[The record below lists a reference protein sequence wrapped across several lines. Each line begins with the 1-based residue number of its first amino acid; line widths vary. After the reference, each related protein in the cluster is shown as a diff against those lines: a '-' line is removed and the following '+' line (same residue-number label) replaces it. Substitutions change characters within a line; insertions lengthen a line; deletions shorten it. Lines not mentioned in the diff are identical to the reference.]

1 MRVNVNNPV
10 LVKEVKLRFRSLKSF
25 TGILFYLIAMS
36 IFVFGFIFLTTS
48 FSGSGFFRPEQS
60 FFLFALLTFIQ
71 LGLILFITPGLTA
84 GTISTEREK
93 QTLNILL
100 TTSQTSRQIILGK
113 LSSSIA
119 FLLLMLIAGLP
130 IYSLVFLFGGISPG
144 QLGLIF
150 LFFTLTIFA
159 VGSIGVMFSTI
170 TKKTIVSMI
179 ATYGTMIF
187 LAGVTAFFFMIT
199 VQINTMGGGIAPTPS
214 PLGYFWASINP
225 GILMYSLLNPLNE
238 NFVYMATK
246 IELPIWISYTVFYIL
261 LALLANIISIK
272 NLRVN
277 MQRQK

>member
-48 FSGSGFFRPEQS
+48 FTGSGFFRPEQS
-60 FFLFALLTFIQ
+60 FFLFGLLTYIQ

-100 TTSQTSRQIILGK
+100 TTSQSSMQIILGK

-119 FLLLMLIAGLP
+119 FLVLMLIAGLP

-150 LFFTLTIFA
+150 LFFFLTMIT

-170 TKKTIVSMI
+170 TRKTIVAMI

-187 LAGVTAFFFMIT
+187 LAGVTAFFFIIA
-199 VQINTMGGGIAPTPS
+199 VQVNMMGTGIKTN
-214 PLGYFWASINP
+214 PLPLAHFWASINP
-225 GILMYSLLNPLNE
+225 GVLIFTLLNPSTE
-238 NFVYMATK
+238 NMVSEATK
-246 IELPIWISYTVFYIL
+246 IEFPVWAGYTIFYIL
-261 LALLANIISIK
+261 LAVTAITISIK
-272 NLRVN
+272 KLRVN
-277 MQRQK
+277 MKKSK

>member
-48 FSGSGFFRPEQS
+48 FTGSGFFRPEES
-60 FFLFALLTFIQ
+60 FFLFGLLTYIQ

-100 TTSQTSRQIILGK
+100 TTSQSSMQIILGK

-119 FLLLMLIAGLP
+119 FLVLMLIAGLP

-150 LFFTLTIFA
+150 LFFFLTMIT

-170 TKKTIVSMI
+170 TRKTIVAMI

-187 LAGVTAFFFMIT
+187 LAGVTAFFFIIA
-199 VQINTMGGGIAPTPS
+199 VQVNMMGTGIKTN
-214 PLGYFWASINP
+214 PLPLAHFWASINP
-225 GILMYSLLNPLNE
+225 GVLIFTLLNPSTE
-238 NFVYMATK
+238 NMVSEATK
-246 IELPIWISYTVFYIL
+246 IEFPVWAGYTVFYIL
-261 LALLANIISIK
+261 LAITAITISIK
-272 NLRVN
+272 KLRVN
-277 MQRQK
+277 MKKSK

>member
-48 FSGSGFFRPEQS
+48 FTGSGFFRPEES
-60 FFLFALLTFIQ
+60 FFLFGLLTYIQ

-100 TTSQTSRQIILGK
+100 TTSQSSMQIILGK

-119 FLLLMLIAGLP
+119 FLVLMLIAGLP

-150 LFFTLTIFA
+150 LFFFLTMIT

-170 TKKTIVSMI
+170 TRKTIVAMI

-187 LAGVTAFFFMIT
+187 LAGVTAFFFIIAVQVNMMGTGIT
-199 VQINTMGGGIAPTPS
+199 TNS
-214 PLGYFWASINP
+214 LPLAHFWASINP
-225 GILMYSLLNPLNE
+225 GVLIFTLLNPSTE
-238 NFVYMATK
+238 NMVSEATK
-246 IELPIWISYTVFYIL
+246 IEFPVWAGYTIFYIL
-261 LALLANIISIK
+261 LAVTAITISIK
-272 NLRVN
+272 KLRVN
-277 MQRQK
+277 MKRSK

>member
-48 FSGSGFFRPEQS
+48 FTGSGFFRPEES
-60 FFLFALLTFIQ
+60 FFLFGLLTYIQ

-100 TTSQTSRQIILGK
+100 TTSQSSMQIILGK

-119 FLLLMLIAGLP
+119 FLVLMLIAGLP

-150 LFFTLTIFA
+150 LFFFLTMIT

-170 TKKTIVSMI
+170 TRKTIVAMI

-187 LAGVTAFFFMIT
+187 LAGVTAFFFIIAVQVNMMGTGIT
-199 VQINTMGGGIAPTPS
+199 TN
-214 PLGYFWASINP
+214 PLPLAHFWASINP
-225 GILMYSLLNPLNE
+225 GVLIFTLLNPSTE
-238 NFVYMATK
+238 NMVSEATK
-246 IELPIWISYTVFYIL
+246 IEFPVWAGYTAFYIL
-261 LALLANIISIK
+261 LAITAITISIK
-272 NLRVN
+272 KLRVN
-277 MQRQK
+277 MKKSK

>member
-1 MRVNVNNPV
+1 MRLNVNNPV

-36 IFVFGFIFLTTS
+36 IFVFGFIFLTTA
-48 FSGSGFFRPEQS
+48 FTGTGFFRPEES
-60 FFLFALLTFIQ
+60 FFLFGLLTFIQ

-100 TTSQTSRQIILGK
+100 TTSQSSMQIILGK

-119 FLLLMLIAGLP
+119 FLVLMLIAGLP

-150 LFFTLTIFA
+150 LFFFLTMIT

-199 VQINTMGGGIAPTPS
+199 IQVNMLGSGATPS
-214 PLGYFWASINP
+214 PSPFAHFWASINP
-225 GILMYSLLNPLNE
+225 GILIFSLLNPMTEDFVNE
-238 NFVYMATK
+238 ATK
-246 IELPIWISYTVFYIL
+246 VDFPVWAGYTIFYVL
-261 LALLANIISIK
+261 LAALAITVSIK
-272 NLRVN
+272 KLRVN
-277 MQRQK
+277 MKKQK

>member
-48 FSGSGFFRPEQS
+48 FTGSGFFRPEES
-60 FFLFALLTFIQ
+60 FFLFGLLTYIQ

-100 TTSQTSRQIILGK
+100 TTSQSSMQIILGK

-119 FLLLMLIAGLP
+119 FLVLMLIAGLP

-150 LFFTLTIFA
+150 LFFFLTMIT

-170 TKKTIVSMI
+170 TRKTIVAMI

-187 LAGVTAFFFMIT
+187 LAGVTAFFFMIA
-199 VQINTMGGGIAPTPS
+199 VQVNMMGTGITTN
-214 PLGYFWASINP
+214 PLPLAHFWASINP
-225 GILMYSLLNPLNE
+225 GVLIFTLLNPSTE
-238 NFVYMATK
+238 NMVSEATK
-246 IELPIWISYTVFYIL
+246 IEFPVWAGYTVFYIL
-261 LALLANIISIK
+261 LAITAITISIK
-272 NLRVN
+272 KLRVN
-277 MQRQK
+277 MKKSK

>member
-36 IFVFGFIFLTTS
+36 IFVFGFIFLTTA
-48 FSGSGFFRPEQS
+48 FTGSGFFRPEES
-60 FFLFALLTFIQ
+60 FFLFGLLTYIQ

-100 TTSQTSRQIILGK
+100 TTSQSSMQIILGK

-119 FLLLMLIAGLP
+119 FLMLMLVAGLP

-150 LFFTLTIFA
+150 LFFLLTMIT

-170 TKKTIVSMI
+170 TRKTIVSMI

-187 LAGVTAFFFMIT
+187 LAGVTAFFFMIA
-199 VQINTMGGGIAPTPS
+199 VQVNMMGQGITTN
-214 PLGYFWASINP
+214 PLPLAHFWASINP
-225 GILMYSLLNPLNE
+225 GVLIFTLLNPTTE
-238 NFVYMATK
+238 NIVSEATK
-246 IELPIWISYTVFYIL
+246 IEFPVWAGYTIFYLL
-261 LALLANIISIK
+261 LAVTAIAISIK
-272 NLRVN
+272 KLRVN
-277 MQRQK
+277 MKRSK

>member
-36 IFVFGFIFLTTS
+36 IFVFGFIFLTTA
-48 FSGSGFFRPEQS
+48 FTGTGFFRPEES
-60 FFLFALLTFIQ
+60 FFLFGLLTYIQ

-100 TTSQTSRQIILGK
+100 TTSQSSMQIILGK

-119 FLLLMLIAGLP
+119 FLMLMLVAGLP

-150 LFFTLTIFA
+150 LFFLLTMFT

-170 TKKTIVSMI
+170 TRKTIVSMI

-187 LAGVTAFFFMIT
+187 LAGVTAFFFIIAVQVNMMGQGIT
-199 VQINTMGGGIAPTPS
+199 TN
-214 PLGYFWASINP
+214 PLPMAHFWASINP
-225 GILMYSLLNPLNE
+225 GVLIFTLLNPSTE
-238 NFVYMATK
+238 NIVSEATK
-246 IELPIWISYTVFYIL
+246 IEFPVWAGYTIFYLL
-261 LALLANIISIK
+261 LAVTAIAISIK
-272 NLRVN
+272 KLRVN
-277 MQRQK
+277 MKRSK

>member
-48 FSGSGFFRPEQS
+48 FTGSGFFRPEES
-60 FFLFALLTFIQ
+60 FFLFGLLTYIQ

-100 TTSQTSRQIILGK
+100 TTSQSSMQIILGK

-119 FLLLMLIAGLP
+119 FLVLMLIAGLP

-150 LFFTLTIFA
+150 LFFFLTMIT

-170 TKKTIVSMI
+170 TRKTIVAMI

-187 LAGVTAFFFMIT
+187 LAGVTAFFFIIAVQVNMMGTGIT
-199 VQINTMGGGIAPTPS
+199 TN
-214 PLGYFWASINP
+214 PLPLAHFWASINP
-225 GILMYSLLNPLNE
+225 GVLIFTLLNPSTE
-238 NFVYMATK
+238 NMVSEATK
-246 IELPIWISYTVFYIL
+246 IEFPVWAGYTIFYIL
-261 LALLANIISIK
+261 LAITAITISIK
-272 NLRVN
+272 KLRVN
-277 MQRQK
+277 MKKLK

>member
-1 MRVNVNNPV
+1 MRLNVDNPV

-60 FFLFALLTFIQ
+60 YLLFVLLTFIQ

-150 LFFTLTIFA
+150 LFFILTIFA

-199 VQINTMGGGIAPTPS
+199 IQINAIAGGIAQTPS
-214 PLGYFWASINP
+214 PIGYFWASINP
-225 GILMYSLLNPLNE
+225 GILMYSLLNPIDE
-238 NFVYMATK
+238 NFVFMATK
-246 IELPIWISYTVFYIL
+246 IEFPVWISYTIFYLL

-277 MQRQK
+277 MKRKK

>member
-48 FSGSGFFRPEQS
+48 FTGSGFFRPEES
-60 FFLFALLTFIQ
+60 FFLFGLLTYIQ

-100 TTSQTSRQIILGK
+100 TTSQSSMQIILGK

-119 FLLLMLIAGLP
+119 FLVLMLIAGLP

-150 LFFTLTIFA
+150 LFFFLTMIT

-170 TKKTIVSMI
+170 TRKTIVAMI

-187 LAGVTAFFFMIT
+187 LAGVTAFFFIIAVQVNMMGTGIT
-199 VQINTMGGGIAPTPS
+199 TNS
-214 PLGYFWASINP
+214 LPLAHFWASINP
-225 GILMYSLLNPLNE
+225 GVLIFTLLNPSTE
-238 NFVYMATK
+238 NMVSEATK
-246 IELPIWISYTVFYIL
+246 IEFPVWAGYTIFYIL
-261 LALLANIISIK
+261 LAVTAITISIK
-272 NLRVN
+272 KLRVN
-277 MQRQK
+277 MKKSK